1 MQVISNIIDK
11 IYLSIEDN
19 GFQLL
24 DNIGN
29 ISESIFEI
37 SPLKLIIE
45 SNVNVLIH
53 SVTLCIILL
62 FLSYIIYSSL
72 FSKKAIHYFGF
83 KSFIQVI
90 LISILSLNSY
100 GICREIV
107 IINNTVTVGIEEMFE
122 NITGEKIEYN
132 SLKTNIDSI
141 EEYLKRQDKINIS
154 GIKDIIISIVYVL
167 ILSIFSMRYVLCI
180 LCILASPLVILLLL
194 FKRTNYLFL
203 LWLKYFFSSLF
214 VQNIN
219 KTLLF
224 ICISVKSEKE
234 LYGCILLGTILLL
247 YAINKKIG
255 EFQWIE

>member
-1 MQVISNIIDK
+1 MQVISDIIDK
-11 IYLSIEDN
+11 IYLSIEGN

-37 SPLKLIIE
+37 SPLKLILE
-45 SNVNVLIH
+45 SNVNILIH
-53 SVTLCIILL
+53 SVTLFIILL
-62 FLSYIIYSSL
+62 FLSYTIYSLL
-72 FSKKAIHYFGF
+72 FSKKAIYYFGF

-90 LISILSLNSY
+90 LISILSLNSF

-107 IINNTVTVGIEEMFE
+107 IINNTFTVGIGEMFE
-122 NITGEKIEYN
+122 NITGEKVEYN

-141 EEYLKRQDKINIS
+141 EEYLERQDKINIS
-154 GIKDIIISIVYVL
+154 GIKDVIVSVVFVL
-167 ILSIFSMRYVLCI
+167 ILSIFSMRYVLCM
-180 LCILASPLVILLLL
+180 LCILTSPFIILLLL
-194 FKRTNYLFL
+194 FKKTNYLFS
-203 LWLKYFFSSLF
+203 LWLKYFLTSLF

-224 ICISVKSEKE
+224 ICISAKSEKE

-247 YAINKKIG
+247 YVINKRIG
-255 EFQWIE
+255 EL